1 MVTTLKH
8 QVKDSAKVI
17 EGRPILGRSHEAE
30 TNMEETSEELTR
42 VIEQQDQELMEL
54 RENTLSTH
62 LAEIDVELKVYKDEC
77 TQLRRL
83 LEEVLMQ
90 LKQGAAPSD
99 VA

>member
-1 MVTTLKH
+1 
-8 QVKDSAKVI
+8 
-17 EGRPILGRSHEAE
+17 
-30 TNMEETSEELTR
+30 MEETAEELTR
-42 VIEQQDQELMEL
+42 VMEQQDRELMEL
-54 RENTLSTH
+54 RENTRSTH

-90 LKQGAAPSD
+90 LTQGAAPSD

>member
-1 MVTTLKH
+1 
-8 QVKDSAKVI
+8 
-17 EGRPILGRSHEAE
+17 
-30 TNMEETSEELTR
+30 
-42 VIEQQDQELMEL
+42 MEL

-90 LKQGAAPSD
+90 LTQGAAPSD